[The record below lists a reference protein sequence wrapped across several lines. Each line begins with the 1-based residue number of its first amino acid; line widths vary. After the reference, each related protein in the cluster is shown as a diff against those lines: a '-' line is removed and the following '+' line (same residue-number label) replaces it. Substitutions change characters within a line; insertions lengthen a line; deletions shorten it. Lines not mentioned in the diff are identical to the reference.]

1 MQEQLLKGASR
12 ASSQSFSCG
21 QRLHNASLVP
31 AVPLAPGKRQLS
43 LPCPR
48 MEVQRLPSILT
59 RHQGFSS
66 SNLTTH
72 QSFSPSIL
80 TPYQGFSPSILLCPG
95 AGWSWRIGKPRE
107 RTSPATKGTQP
118 GLQTS
123 Q

>member
-59 RHQGFSS
+59 RHQGFS
-66 SNLTTH
+66 T
-72 QSFSPSIL
+72 
-80 TPYQGFSPSILLCPG
+80 SILLCPG
-95 AGWSWRIGKPRE
+95 MELEDWEALGEEQLSYQRDTARAANQSVTTPGDRQVLLSSSPRE
-107 RTSPATKGTQP
+107 
-118 GLQTS
+118 
-123 Q
+123 